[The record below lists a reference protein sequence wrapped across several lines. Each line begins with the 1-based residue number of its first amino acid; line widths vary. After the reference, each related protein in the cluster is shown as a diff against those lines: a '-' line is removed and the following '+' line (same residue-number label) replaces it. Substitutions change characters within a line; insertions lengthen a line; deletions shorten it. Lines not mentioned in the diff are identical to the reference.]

1 MDTKHLTTFVK
12 LAQTLNYQKA
22 ARSLQY
28 SPSTL
33 FKHVQLLEEEMGV
46 SLLTKEGRQLAL
58 TPEGERFLAHAK
70 KILEQYEQMT
80 ADMVEDAVIDGT
92 LSVGG
97 CEINTRSGMRT
108 LLETFSQKNPAVR
121 IDMMTG
127 PNANMPSFV
136 KNGLVDVAFYYCI
149 GHDHLPG
156 LKEKFLYK
164 KAAYLAVAPDHPLA
178 HRTGLTCQELEKA
191 RIVYPHD
198 SSCLFVELMRRL
210 KNQGIH
216 PREVSLLGSLEL
228 VLDMVS
234 HNEAVTLLPQYAL
247 ARYEAAG
254 KLVRLDLAEEPIW
267 AWETI
272 IWPEEKLLKG
282 ALRAMVQQSAIY
294 AQSLMRENADQNAEQ

>member
-46 SLLTKEGRQLAL
+46 SLLAKEGRQLAL

-136 KNGLVDVAFYYCI
+136 KNGLVAVAFYYCI
-149 GHDHLPG
+149 GPDHLPG

-164 KAAYLAVAPDHPLA
+164 EAAYLAVAPDHPLA
-178 HRTGLTCQELEKA
+178 HRTGLTCQELEKV

-198 SSCLFVELMRRL
+198 SCCLFVELMRRL

>member
-46 SLLTKEGRQLAL
+46 SLLAKEGRQLAL

-164 KAAYLAVAPDHPLA
+164 EAAYLAVAPDHPLA

-198 SSCLFVELMRRL
+198 SCCLFVELMRRL

-216 PREVSLLGSLEL
+216 PKEESLLGNLEL

-234 HNEAVTLLPQYAL
+234 HNEAVTLLQQYAL

>member
-1 MDTKHLTTFVK
+1 M
-12 LAQTLNYQKA
+12 
-22 ARSLQY
+22 
-28 SPSTL
+28 
-33 FKHVQLLEEEMGV
+33 
-46 SLLTKEGRQLAL
+46 
-58 TPEGERFLAHAK
+58 AHAK

-164 KAAYLAVAPDHPLA
+164 EAAYLAVAPDHPLA
-178 HRTGLTCQELEKA
+178 HRTGLTCQELEKV

-198 SSCLFVELMRRL
+198 SCCLFVELMRRL

-294 AQSLMRENADQNAEQ
+294 AQSMMRENADQNTEQ

>member
-46 SLLTKEGRQLAL
+46 SLLTKEGRQLTL

-149 GHDHLPG
+149 GHDHLLG

-164 KAAYLAVAPDHPLA
+164 EAAYLAVAPDHPLA
-178 HRTGLTCQELEKA
+178 HRTGLTCQELEKV

-198 SSCLFVELMRRL
+198 SCCLFVELMRRL

-247 ARYEAAG
+247 ARYEAVG

>member
-164 KAAYLAVAPDHPLA
+164 EVAYLAVAPDHPLA

-198 SSCLFVELMRRL
+198 SCCLFVELMRRL

>member
-1 MDTKHLTTFVK
+1 M
-12 LAQTLNYQKA
+12 
-22 ARSLQY
+22 
-28 SPSTL
+28 
-33 FKHVQLLEEEMGV
+33 
-46 SLLTKEGRQLAL
+46 SLLTKEGRQLTL

-80 ADMVEDAVIDGT
+80 ADMVEDDVIDGT

-164 KAAYLAVAPDHPLA
+164 EAAYLAVAPDHPLA

-198 SSCLFVELMRRL
+198 SCCLFVELMRRL

-216 PREVSLLGSLEL
+216 PKEVSLLGNLEL

-234 HNEAVTLLPQYAL
+234 HNEAVTLLQQYAL

>member
-156 LKEKFLYK
+156 LKEKFLYEE
-164 KAAYLAVAPDHPLA
+164 AAYLAVAPDHPLA

-198 SSCLFVELMRRL
+198 SCCLFVELMRRL

-234 HNEAVTLLPQYAL
+234 HDEAVTLLPQYAL

>member
-1 MDTKHLTTFVK
+1 MNFRILQYFLTVAREGNIT
-12 LAQTLNYQKA
+12 KA
-22 ARSLQY
+22 AELLHITQ
-28 SPSTL
+28 PTL
-33 FKHVQLLEEEMGV
+33 SRQLIQLEEEMGV
-46 SLLTKEGRQLAL
+46 SLLAKEGRQLAL

-164 KAAYLAVAPDHPLA
+164 EAAYLAVAPDHPLA

-198 SSCLFVELMRRL
+198 SCCLFVELMRRL

>member
-46 SLLTKEGRQLAL
+46 SLLAKEGRQLTL

-149 GHDHLPG
+149 GHDHRPG

-164 KAAYLAVAPDHPLA
+164 EAAYLAVAPDHPLA
-178 HRTGLTCQELEKA
+178 HRTGLTCQELEKV

-198 SSCLFVELMRRL
+198 SCCLFVELMRRL

-294 AQSLMRENADQNAEQ
+294 AQSLMRENADQNTEQ

>member
-1 MDTKHLTTFVK
+1 
-12 LAQTLNYQKA
+12 
-22 ARSLQY
+22 
-28 SPSTL
+28 
-33 FKHVQLLEEEMGV
+33 MGV

-164 KAAYLAVAPDHPLA
+164 EAAYLAVAPDHPLA

-198 SSCLFVELMRRL
+198 SCCLFVELMRRL

-247 ARYEAAG
+247 ARYEAVG

-294 AQSLMRENADQNAEQ
+294 AQSLMRENADQNTEQ

>member
-46 SLLTKEGRQLAL
+46 SLLTKEGRQLTL

-70 KILEQYEQMT
+70 KILQQYEQMT
-80 ADMVEDAVIDGT
+80 ADMVEDDVIDGT

-149 GHDHLPG
+149 GHDHLLG

-164 KAAYLAVAPDHPLA
+164 EAAYLAVAPDHPLA
-178 HRTGLTCQELEKA
+178 HRTGLTCQELEKV

-198 SSCLFVELMRRL
+198 SCCLFVELMRRL